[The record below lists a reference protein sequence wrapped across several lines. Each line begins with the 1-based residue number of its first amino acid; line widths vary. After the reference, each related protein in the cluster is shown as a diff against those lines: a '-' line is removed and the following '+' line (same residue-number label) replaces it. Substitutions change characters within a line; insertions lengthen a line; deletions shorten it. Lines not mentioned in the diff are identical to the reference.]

1 MASLD
6 QIAKISGYSKATVSR
21 VLNNSPHVNP
31 QTRDK
36 ILEIMKQLDY
46 VPNRN
51 AISLAKGRTMQIGVI
66 TAVINEVMLPFLNS
80 FVKTAERY
88 GFQSIIYITYGDEKK
103 ELQAFNDLKQKR
115 VDGLAIVNSSI
126 NPDLIATYL
135 KFGPIVSW
143 QRMDQP
149 ELQWVSMDQYEGYSL
164 ALEHLL
170 QKGYRRIANA
180 FGRSASINTL
190 NRRRAYEAWM
200 KQYNLP
206 VMSDFYYS
214 DIHSIPDGE
223 QVMVDLVTTGKIEQ
237 VDAILCA
244 NDYVAAGMFT
254 QAHREGISIPNE
266 IAIIGFDNTAISKTL
281 GITTIDNPIKLQGE
295 NAFFILSQ
303 RLLKEPIL
311 LHELSFRLVE
321 RETT

>member
-31 QTRDK
+31 QTRHK

-115 VDGLAIVNSSI
+115 VDGLAIVSSSI
-126 NPDLIATYL
+126 SPDLIATYL
-135 KFGPIVSW
+135 KYGPIVSW
-143 QRMDQP
+143 QRMDHPQ
-149 ELQWVSMDQYEGYSL
+149 LQWVSMDQYEGYSL
-164 ALEHLL
+164 ALEHLYE
-170 QKGYRRIANA
+170 KGYRRIANA
-180 FGRSASINTL
+180 FGRSTSINTL
-190 NRRRAYEAWM
+190 NRRRAYEAAM

-206 VMSDFYYS
+206 VMSHFYYS
-214 DIHSIPDGE
+214 DIHDIADGE
-223 QVMVDLVTTGKIEQ
+223 RVIKDLVAKGKIEQ

-254 QAHREGISIPNE
+254 QAHREGISIPDE
-266 IAIIGFDNTAISKTL
+266 LAIVGFDNTAISKTL
-281 GITTIDNPIKLQGE
+281 GITTIDNPVKLQGE
-295 NAFFILSQ
+295 NAFFILSE
-303 RLLKEPIL
+303 RLLKEPIPR
-311 LHELSFRLVE
+311 HELSFKLVQ

>member
-135 KFGPIVSW
+135 KYGPIVSW

-206 VMSDFYYS
+206 VMSAFYYS
-214 DIHSIPDGE
+214 DIHSIPGGE

-281 GITTIDNPIKLQGE
+281 G
-295 NAFFILSQ
+295 LS
-303 RLLKEPIL
+303 LI
-311 LHELSFRLVE
+311 HI
-321 RETT
+321 